1 MSITINGIE
10 DVNRILT
17 SIAPREGRNI
27 LRATINDIAKTVA
40 TRAAERA
47 PQDSGDLQGAI
58 KPKRERGRRD
68 TISATVRVGPKAFYW
83 RFLEYGQGPDN
94 VEHAFFLQTL
104 QEIRPEID
112 EVYMRAFADKLA
124 KRLRALAKKAG

>member
-1 MSITINGIE
+1 MSITITGIE

-17 SIAPREGRNI
+17 SIAPREAKQI
-27 LRATINDIAKTVA
+27 LRNTIYDMAKTVA
-40 TRAAERA
+40 KRASDRA
-47 PQDSGDLQGAI
+47 PVRTGDLKGNI
-58 KPKRERGRRD
+58 KPKRERGKKDRL
-68 TISATVRVGPKAFYW
+68 SATVRVGPDAFHW